1 MENIGT
7 IILATGALGTA
18 AFGIVEAL
26 KWTRL
31 GEAGFGAILKM
42 LGPIIELLH
51 TAYGPD
57 FENLLRAQYRGDQRE
72 LTRTLRQG
80 VRVGLTA
87 GNAPVAARF
96 LGTIDDQKL
105 SDAARQI
112 NEGRDLTAELRNVLG
127 RFELAVD
134 MRVDAALTLAQSNYT
149 GATRM
154 TASIFAF
161 VIALSVGIY
170 LSYKYG
176 DNYVFQA
183 LLVGIAA
190 VPLAPV
196 AKDLVSALQSA
207 SKAIR
212 TKP

>member
-1 MENIGT
+1 MENLGT

-31 GEAGFGAILKM
+31 GEAGFRAILKV
-42 LGPIIELLH
+42 LGPIIELLR

-57 FENLLRAQYRGDQRE
+57 FQNLLRAQYRGDQRD
-72 LTRTLRQG
+72 LTRVIRQG

-87 GNAPVAARF
+87 ANANQAARF
-96 LGTIDDQKL
+96 LGMIDGERL
-105 SDAARQI
+105 TEAARQVE
-112 NEGRDLTAELRNVLG
+112 EGRELSAELRNVLG

-134 MRVDAALTLAQSNYT
+134 TRIDAALMLAKSRYV
-149 GATRM
+149 GATRV
-154 TASIFAF
+154 TASILAIL
-161 VIALSVGIY
+161 IAVAVGVFLGEGY
-170 LSYKYG
+170 M
-176 DNYVFQA
+176 FQA
-183 LLVGIAA
+183 ILVGIAA

-212 TKP
+212 LKP

>member
-1 MENIGT
+1 MENLGT

-31 GEAGFGAILKM
+31 GEAGFRAILKV
-42 LGPIIELLH
+42 LGPIIELLR

-57 FENLLRAQYRGDQRE
+57 FQNLLRAQYRGDQRD
-72 LTRTLRQG
+72 LTRVIRQG

-87 GNAPVAARF
+87 ANANQAARF
-96 LGTIDDQKL
+96 LGMIDGERL
-105 SDAARQI
+105 TEAARQVE
-112 NEGRDLTAELRNVLG
+112 EGQELSAELRNVLG

-134 MRVDAALTLAQSNYT
+134 TRIDAALMLAKSRYV
-149 GATRM
+149 GATRV
-154 TASIFAF
+154 TSSI
-161 VIALSVGIY
+161 IAILIAVAVGVFLGEGY
-170 LSYKYG
+170 M
-176 DNYVFQA
+176 FQA
-183 LLVGIAA
+183 ILVGIAA

-196 AKDLVSALQSA
+196 TKDLVSALQSA

-212 TKP
+212 LKP

>member
-1 MENIGT
+1 MENLGT

-31 GEAGFGAILKM
+31 GEAGFRAILKV
-42 LGPIIELLH
+42 LGPIIELLR

-57 FENLLRAQYRGDQRE
+57 FQNLLRAQYRGDQRD
-72 LTRTLRQG
+72 LTRVIRQG

-87 GNAPVAARF
+87 ANANQAARF
-96 LGTIDDQKL
+96 LGMIDGERL
-105 SDAARQI
+105 TEAARQVE
-112 NEGRDLTAELRNVLG
+112 EGQELSAELRNVLG

-134 MRVDAALTLAQSNYT
+134 TRIDAALMLAKSRYV
-149 GATRM
+149 GATRV
-154 TASIFAF
+154 TSSILAIL
-161 VIALSVGIY
+161 IAVAVGVFLGEGY
-170 LSYKYG
+170 M
-176 DNYVFQA
+176 FQA
-183 LLVGIAA
+183 ILVGIAA

-212 TKP
+212 LKP